1 MAGAGSGLSA
11 YALVITAYGCGN
23 LFSMLMVGSLTPPP
37 RPGLRMVIGNL
48 TIGTGYLLVGVIMIL
63 PMPMPARLPCL
74 MAAAVMT
81 AIGGPM
87 GDITMATLD
96 QTLLPAADIAAAP
109 VADFA

>member
-1 MAGAGSGLSA
+1 V
-11 YALVITAYGCGN
+11 LV
-23 LFSMLMVGSLTPPP
+23 
-37 RPGLRMVIGNL
+37 
-48 TIGTGYLLVGVIMIL
+48 
-63 PMPMPARLPCL
+63 PCL

-96 QTLLPAADIAAAP
+96 QTLLPATDIAAAP

>member
-1 MAGAGSGLSA
+1 VL
-11 YALVITAYGCGN
+11 
-23 LFSMLMVGSLTPPP
+23 
-37 RPGLRMVIGNL
+37 
-48 TIGTGYLLVGVIMIL
+48 
-63 PMPMPARLPCL
+63 LPCL

-109 VADFA
+109 IADFA